1 MQKTIAKCLYL
12 VAAILVATT
21 LITAQ
26 PKNAKS
32 YAFKGTVTE
41 VDAGSKKLMV
51 ANEKIEGWMDAMTM
65 GYQVDNPDILKQLKK
80 GDHIEATVYDGD
92 TKLYKVK
99 VAAGQPAGKK

>member
-1 MQKTIAKCLYL
+1 MQKTIAKCLSVIAVL
-12 VAAILVATT
+12 MLAATF
-21 LITAQ
+21 ITAQ

-32 YAFKGTVTE
+32 FAFKGTVTD
-41 VDAGSKKLMV
+41 VDASTQKLMV

-65 GYQVDNPDILKQLKK
+65 NYQVDNPDILKQLKK

-99 VAAGQPAGKK
+99 VAPGAGKK

>member
-1 MQKTIAKCLYL
+1 MQKTIAKYL
-12 VAAILVATT
+12 SLLAVLLLAAT

-26 PKNAKS
+26 PKGAKS
-32 YAFKGTVTE
+32 YVFKGTVTD
-41 VDAGSKKLMV
+41 VDAGAKKLVV

-65 GYQVDNPDILKQLKK
+65 KYEVDNPDILKQLKK

-99 VAAGQPAGKK
+99 LAPAGKK